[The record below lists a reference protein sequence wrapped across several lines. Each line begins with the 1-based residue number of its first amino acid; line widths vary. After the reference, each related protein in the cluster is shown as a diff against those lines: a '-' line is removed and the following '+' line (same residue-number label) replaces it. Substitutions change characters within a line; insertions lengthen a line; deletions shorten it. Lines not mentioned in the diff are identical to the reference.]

1 MLGLLPTASS
11 PASGCLGVS
20 IVMTASAHPFD
31 TCSLEPGAQAL
42 AVQGYDKVVEFYH
55 EKSNTWRFAD
65 WHPEGAYP
73 DVHAFAAHCVLESA

>member
-1 MLGLLPTASS
+1 M
-11 PASGCLGVS
+11 
-20 IVMTASAHPFD
+20 
-31 TCSLEPGAQAL
+31 
-42 AVQGYDKVVEFYH
+42 QGYDKVVEFYH